1 MNIQERFSLRK
12 SAVGLVSVSLLC
24 AIYTSTVAADTVVTG
39 MNEIIEESQVKDE
52 ASIESEKNKSLEG
65 SNLEIV
71 EEIADN
77 IPSPVIAE
85 GEVAVEMKVDGGTEN
100 VVSRNDKEV
109 TTSEQNQIEVTETK
123 EILNQTSYQTE
134 SSEQRQIVWAH
145 GITPPVMEQSG
156 GFVKEK
162 YGDYLNYTAPFEAG
176 KGYYDTN
183 KSLNASF
190 IDLNLCFAAVSSNM
204 VHWWLEQNSSYVERY
219 LKEKNSTVN
228 VGENYAIT
236 DLRRYIDSFQD
247 QQNSRVFDMFKT
259 YYGYRTNGFVS
270 DALVDLF
277 INGYKPKVQ
286 GGVNLED
293 SQLVPDSRGGFF
305 YDVFKEKK
313 LTNRLF
319 SGSYE
324 RFGEDVRTVLESKG
338 LLGLTYRTLGYATH
352 IVTVWGAEYDNQGK
366 IRAVYITDSDDQ
378 QEQIG
383 LKRMGITR
391 DASGNPRLNN
401 HVKNNSA
408 GALLDYVHT
417 IRLGQDLWEEYFNP
431 LAKAKETA
439 SQTLADTKKALDLS
453 IQGQSELPE
462 SMRLIYLEKL
472 NNLYNQGILSIQ
484 KAESSE
490 MLSGALE
497 NGLNSLKSLDFPISK
512 VGNALAPDLPV
523 GNRSTVSDVDS
534 LSSQETSSTNLEV
547 DPENASLIADG
558 TNQLHFPVEVQT
570 TSSVEAEGDNVFEQ
584 EADTLPIIIENKDE
598 FGSELSRNMQTS
610 ETDSLV
616 VVVEEDVKNDEV
628 VPVEE
633 LLESETV
640 ESQRSELLSGPIGME
655 EVNVK
660 EETQVAPVV
669 TEQPATSKTT
679 TVEAS
684 FDESASV
691 ESETVAQPAPTS
703 SPGRSALPVQP
714 EVTEVASQE
723 EDQVA
728 TTATEQPAT
737 SKTTTVEASLDEP
750 ASVESETVAQP
761 APTSSPGR
769 SAIPVQPEVTE
780 VASQE
785 EDQVAT
791 TVTEQPATSK
801 TTTVEASLD
810 EPASAESETVAQP
823 APTSSPGRSAIP
835 VQPEVTEV
843 ASQEEDQVATTVT
856 EQSATAKTL
865 TVESSDEP
873 VGVES
878 ETVVKTELTSS
889 PGRSALPVQPE
900 VTEVAS
906 QEETQVATTA
916 TEQPATSKTTTV
928 EASFDES
935 ASVESETVAQ
945 PAPTSSPGRSALP
958 VQPEVTEVAS
968 QEEDQVATTATEQP
982 ATSKTT
988 TVEASLDEPAS
999 VESETV
1005 AQPAPTSSPGR
1016 SALPVQPEVT
1026 EVASQE
1032 ETQVATTVTEQS
1044 ATAKTLT
1051 VESSDEPVGVESETV
1066 VKTELTSSPGR
1077 SALPVQPE
1085 VTEVASQE
1093 EDQVATTAT
1102 EQPATSK
1109 TTTVEA
1115 SLDEPASAESETVA
1129 QPAPTSSPGRSA
1141 IPVQPEVTEV
1151 ASQEEDQVATTV
1163 TEQSATAKTLTVESS
1178 DEPVG
1183 VESETVV
1190 KTELTSSP
1198 GRSALP
1204 VQPEVTEVASQEETQ
1219 VATTV
1224 TEQPA
1229 TAKTLTVES
1238 SDEPVGVESETV
1250 AKPAPT
1256 SSPGRSAIPVQPEV
1270 ASQEETQVA
1279 TTATEQPATAKT
1291 LTVESSDEPVGVESE
1306 TVAKPAPTSS
1316 PGRSAIPVQPE
1327 VASQEETQVATTVTE
1342 QPATAKTLTVESS
1355 DEPVGVESESV
1366 AKNEATL
1373 VPVAEDIPVLPGH
1386 SAIRVAESVAKL
1398 STISEK
1404 NKFVDAEVSSTLK
1417 VDSEEVANESNA
1429 PQIEFLTE
1437 ATTESILAEADSS
1450 SILTGTKVTQPNK
1463 LMSDLESTERILVPE
1478 SRLLANV
1485 KIGISSQEIVLPEV
1499 PEREPQMSSIEMDK
1513 GYKETDLDESAEP
1526 KVINNTRKY
1535 VQNSAAHSKIDTKQV
1550 LSVEQSSTTMTNAS
1564 GKIVGISLLTL
1575 VLGSVWALLKK
1586 ASKKQ

>member
-52 ASIESEKNKSLEG
+52 ASIESEKNESLEG

-640 ESQRSELLSGPIGME
+640 ENQRSELLSGPIGME

-750 ASVESETVAQP
+750 AS
-761 APTSSPGR
+761 
-769 SAIPVQPEVTE
+769 
-780 VASQE
+780 
-785 EDQVAT
+785 
-791 TVTEQPATSK
+791 
-801 TTTVEASLD
+801 
-810 EPASAESETVAQP
+810 AESETVAQP

-843 ASQEEDQVATTVT
+843 ASQEEDQVA
-856 EQSATAKTL
+856 AI
-865 TVESSDEP
+865 
-873 VGVES
+873 
-878 ETVVKTELTSS
+878 
-889 PGRSALPVQPE
+889 
-900 VTEVAS
+900 
-906 QEETQVATTA
+906 
-916 TEQPATSKTTTV
+916 
-928 EASFDES
+928 
-935 ASVESETVAQ
+935 
-945 PAPTSSPGRSALP
+945 
-958 VQPEVTEVAS
+958 
-968 QEEDQVATTATEQP
+968 
-982 ATSKTT
+982 
-988 TVEASLDEPAS
+988 
-999 VESETV
+999 
-1005 AQPAPTSSPGR
+1005 
-1016 SALPVQPEVT
+1016 
-1026 EVASQE
+1026 
-1032 ETQVATTVTEQS
+1032 VTEQS

-1151 ASQEEDQVATTV
+1151 ASQEETQVATIV
-1163 TEQSATAKTLTVESS
+1163 TEQSATSKTLTVESS

-1183 VESETVV
+1183 VESESIA

-1204 VQPEVTEVASQEETQ
+1204 VQPEVTEVASQEEDQ

-1229 TAKTLTVES
+1229 
-1238 SDEPVGVESETV
+1238 P
-1250 AKPAPT
+1250 
-1256 SSPGRSAIPVQPEV
+1256 
-1270 ASQEETQVA
+1270 
-1279 TTATEQPATAKT
+1279 AKT

-1342 QPATAKTLTVESS
+1342 QPATAKTLTVESSDEPVGVESESVAQPAPTSSPGRSAIPVQPEVTEVASQEEDQVATTVTEQSAPAKTLTVESSDEPVGVESETVVKTELTSSPGRSAIPVQPEVTEVASQEEDQVATIVTEQSATSKTLTVESSDEPVGVESESVAKTELTSSPGRSALPVQPEVTEVASQEEDQVATTVTEQPATSKTLTVESSDEPVGVESETVAKPAPTSSPGRSALPVQPEVASQEETQVATTVTEQPVTAKTLTVESS

>member
-24 AIYTSTVAADTVVTG
+24 AIHTSTVAADTVVTG

-52 ASIESEKNKSLEG
+52 ASIESEKNESLDG

-85 GEVAVEMKVDGGTEN
+85 EEVAVEMKVDRGTEN

-547 DPENASLIADG
+547 DTENASLIADG

-640 ESQRSELLSGPIGME
+640 ENQRSELLSGPIGME

-728 TTATEQPAT
+728 TT
-737 SKTTTVEASLDEP
+737 
-750 ASVESETVAQP
+750 
-761 APTSSPGR
+761 
-769 SAIPVQPEVTE
+769 
-780 VASQE
+780 
-785 EDQVAT
+785 
-791 TVTEQPATSK
+791 
-801 TTTVEASLD
+801 
-810 EPASAESETVAQP
+810 
-823 APTSSPGRSAIP
+823 
-835 VQPEVTEV
+835 
-843 ASQEEDQVATTVT
+843 VT

-889 PGRSALPVQPE
+889 LGRSALPVQPE

-906 QEETQVATTA
+906 QEETQVAPVV

-968 QEEDQVATTATEQP
+968 QEEDQVATTVTEQP

-988 TVEASLDEPAS
+988 TVEASFDESAS

-1005 AQPAPTSSPGR
+1005 AQPAP
-1016 SALPVQPEVT
+1016 
-1026 EVASQE
+1026 
-1032 ETQVATTVTEQS
+1032 
-1044 ATAKTLT
+1044 
-1051 VESSDEPVGVESETV
+1051 
-1066 VKTELTSSPGR
+1066 TSSPGR

-1204 VQPEVTEVASQEETQ
+1204 VQPEVTEVASQEEDQVATTATEQPATSKTTTVEASLDEPASAESETVAQPAPTSSPGRSALPVQPEVTEVASQEEDQVATTATEQPATSKTTTVEASFDESASVESETVAQPAPTSSPGRSALPVQPEVTEVASQEEDQ

-1224 TEQPA
+1224 TEQSA

-1238 SDEPVGVESETV
+1238 SDEPVGVESESV
-1250 AKPAPT
+1250 AKTELT
-1256 SSPGRSAIPVQPEV
+1256 SSPGRSALPVQPEVTEV

-1279 TTATEQPATAKT
+1279 TTVTEQPATAKT
-1291 LTVESSDEPVGVESE
+1291 LTVKSSDEPVGVESE

-1373 VPVAEDIPVLPGH
+1373 VPVAEDIPVLPRH

-1417 VDSEEVANESNA
+1417 VGSEEVANESNA

-1535 VQNSAAHSKIDTKQV
+1535 GQNSAAHSKIDTKQV
-1550 LSVEQSSTTMTNAS
+1550 LSVEQSSTTMANAS

-1586 ASKKQ
+1586 SK

>member
-52 ASIESEKNKSLEG
+52 ASIESEKNESLEG

-236 DLRRYIDSFQD
+236 DLRRYIDSFQE

-684 FDESASV
+684 
-691 ESETVAQPAPTS
+691 
-703 SPGRSALPVQP
+703 
-714 EVTEVASQE
+714 
-723 EDQVA
+723 
-728 TTATEQPAT
+728 
-737 SKTTTVEASLDEP
+737 
-750 ASVESETVAQP
+750 
-761 APTSSPGR
+761 
-769 SAIPVQPEVTE
+769 
-780 VASQE
+780 
-785 EDQVAT
+785 
-791 TVTEQPATSK
+791 
-801 TTTVEASLD
+801 LD

-856 EQSATAKTL
+856 EQS
-865 TVESSDEP
+865 
-873 VGVES
+873 
-878 ETVVKTELTSS
+878 
-889 PGRSALPVQPE
+889 
-900 VTEVAS
+900 
-906 QEETQVATTA
+906 
-916 TEQPATSKTTTV
+916 
-928 EASFDES
+928 
-935 ASVESETVAQ
+935 
-945 PAPTSSPGRSALP
+945 
-958 VQPEVTEVAS
+958 
-968 QEEDQVATTATEQP
+968 
-982 ATSKTT
+982 
-988 TVEASLDEPAS
+988 
-999 VESETV
+999 
-1005 AQPAPTSSPGR
+1005 
-1016 SALPVQPEVT
+1016 
-1026 EVASQE
+1026 
-1032 ETQVATTVTEQS
+1032 
-1044 ATAKTLT
+1044 
-1051 VESSDEPVGVESETV
+1051 
-1066 VKTELTSSPGR
+1066 
-1077 SALPVQPE
+1077 
-1085 VTEVASQE
+1085 
-1093 EDQVATTAT
+1093 
-1102 EQPATSK
+1102 
-1109 TTTVEA
+1109 
-1115 SLDEPASAESETVA
+1115 
-1129 QPAPTSSPGRSA
+1129 
-1141 IPVQPEVTEV
+1141 
-1151 ASQEEDQVATTV
+1151 
-1163 TEQSATAKTLTVESS
+1163 
-1178 DEPVG
+1178 
-1183 VESETVV
+1183 
-1190 KTELTSSP
+1190 
-1198 GRSALP
+1198 
-1204 VQPEVTEVASQEETQ
+1204 
-1219 VATTV
+1219 
-1224 TEQPA
+1224 
-1229 TAKTLTVES
+1229 
-1238 SDEPVGVESETV
+1238 
-1250 AKPAPT
+1250 
-1256 SSPGRSAIPVQPEV
+1256 
-1270 ASQEETQVA
+1270 
-1279 TTATEQPATAKT
+1279 
-1291 LTVESSDEPVGVESE
+1291 
-1306 TVAKPAPTSS
+1306 
-1316 PGRSAIPVQPE
+1316 
-1327 VASQEETQVATTVTE
+1327 
-1342 QPATAKTLTVESS
+1342 ATAKTLTVESS

-1535 VQNSAAHSKIDTKQV
+1535 GQNSAAHSKIDTKQV

-1586 ASKKQ
+1586 SK

>member
-52 ASIESEKNKSLEG
+52 ASIESEKNESLEG

-236 DLRRYIDSFQD
+236 DLRRYIDSFQE

-277 INGYKPKVQ
+277 INGYTPKVQ

-640 ESQRSELLSGPIGME
+640 ENQRSELLSGPIGME

-684 FDESASV
+684 LDEPASA

-703 SPGRSALPVQP
+703 SPGRSAIPVQP

-769 SAIPVQPEVTE
+769 SAIPVQQEVTE

-785 EDQVAT
+785 ED
-791 TVTEQPATSK
+791 
-801 TTTVEASLD
+801 
-810 EPASAESETVAQP
+810 
-823 APTSSPGRSAIP
+823 
-835 VQPEVTEV
+835 
-843 ASQEEDQVATTVT
+843 
-856 EQSATAKTL
+856 
-865 TVESSDEP
+865 
-873 VGVES
+873 
-878 ETVVKTELTSS
+878 
-889 PGRSALPVQPE
+889 
-900 VTEVAS
+900 
-906 QEETQVATTA
+906 
-916 TEQPATSKTTTV
+916 
-928 EASFDES
+928 
-935 ASVESETVAQ
+935 
-945 PAPTSSPGRSALP
+945 
-958 VQPEVTEVAS
+958 
-968 QEEDQVATTATEQP
+968 
-982 ATSKTT
+982 
-988 TVEASLDEPAS
+988 
-999 VESETV
+999 
-1005 AQPAPTSSPGR
+1005 
-1016 SALPVQPEVT
+1016 
-1026 EVASQE
+1026 
-1032 ETQVATTVTEQS
+1032 QVATTVTEQS

-1151 ASQEEDQVATTV
+1151 ASQEEDQVATIV
-1163 TEQSATAKTLTVESS
+1163 TEQSATSKTLTVESS

-1183 VESETVV
+1183 VESESIA

-1204 VQPEVTEVASQEETQ
+1204 VQPEVKEVASQEEDQ

-1224 TEQPA
+1224 
-1229 TAKTLTVES
+1229 
-1238 SDEPVGVESETV
+1238 
-1250 AKPAPT
+1250 
-1256 SSPGRSAIPVQPEV
+1256 
-1270 ASQEETQVA
+1270 
-1279 TTATEQPATAKT
+1279 TEQPATAKT

-1535 VQNSAAHSKIDTKQV
+1535 GQNSAAHSKIDTKQV

-1586 ASKKQ
+1586 KASKKQ

>member
-52 ASIESEKNKSLEG
+52 ASIESEKNESLEG

-277 INGYKPKVQ
+277 INGYTPKVQ

-547 DPENASLIADG
+547 DTENASLIADG

-640 ESQRSELLSGPIGME
+640 ENQRSELLSGPIGME

-660 EETQVAPVV
+660 EETQVA
-669 TEQPATSKTT
+669 
-679 TVEAS
+679 
-684 FDESASV
+684 
-691 ESETVAQPAPTS
+691 
-703 SPGRSALPVQP
+703 
-714 EVTEVASQE
+714 
-723 EDQVA
+723 
-728 TTATEQPAT
+728 TTATEQSAT

-750 ASVESETVAQP
+750 ASAESETVAQP

-791 TVTEQPATSK
+791 TVTEQSATSK

-906 QEETQVATTA
+906 QEETQVAPVV

-935 ASVESETVAQ
+935 ASV
-945 PAPTSSPGRSALP
+945 
-958 VQPEVTEVAS
+958 
-968 QEEDQVATTATEQP
+968 
-982 ATSKTT
+982 
-988 TVEASLDEPAS
+988 
-999 VESETV
+999 
-1005 AQPAPTSSPGR
+1005 
-1016 SALPVQPEVT
+1016 
-1026 EVASQE
+1026 
-1032 ETQVATTVTEQS
+1032 
-1044 ATAKTLT
+1044 
-1051 VESSDEPVGVESETV
+1051 
-1066 VKTELTSSPGR
+1066 
-1077 SALPVQPE
+1077 
-1085 VTEVASQE
+1085 
-1093 EDQVATTAT
+1093 
-1102 EQPATSK
+1102 
-1109 TTTVEA
+1109 
-1115 SLDEPASAESETVA
+1115 ESETVA

-1163 TEQSATAKTLTVESS
+1163 TEQSATSKTTTVEASL
-1178 DEPVG
+1178 DEPASA
-1183 VESETVV
+1183 ESETVAQPAP
-1190 KTELTSSP
+1190 TSSP

-1204 VQPEVTEVASQEETQ
+1204 VQPEVTEVASQEEDQ

-1224 TEQPA
+1224 
-1229 TAKTLTVES
+1229 
-1238 SDEPVGVESETV
+1238 
-1250 AKPAPT
+1250 
-1256 SSPGRSAIPVQPEV
+1256 
-1270 ASQEETQVA
+1270 
-1279 TTATEQPATAKT
+1279 TEQPATAKT

>member
-52 ASIESEKNKSLEG
+52 ASIESEKNESLEG
-65 SNLEIV
+65 SNLEIE

-134 SSEQRQIVWAH
+134 SIEQRQIVWAH

-640 ESQRSELLSGPIGME
+640 ENQRSELLSGPIGME

-703 SPGRSALPVQP
+703 SPGRSALP
-714 EVTEVASQE
+714 
-723 EDQVA
+723 
-728 TTATEQPAT
+728 
-737 SKTTTVEASLDEP
+737 
-750 ASVESETVAQP
+750 
-761 APTSSPGR
+761 
-769 SAIPVQPEVTE
+769 I
-780 VASQE
+780 
-785 EDQVAT
+785 
-791 TVTEQPATSK
+791 
-801 TTTVEASLD
+801 
-810 EPASAESETVAQP
+810 
-823 APTSSPGRSAIP
+823 
-835 VQPEVTEV
+835 
-843 ASQEEDQVATTVT
+843 
-856 EQSATAKTL
+856 
-865 TVESSDEP
+865 
-873 VGVES
+873 
-878 ETVVKTELTSS
+878 
-889 PGRSALPVQPE
+889 
-900 VTEVAS
+900 
-906 QEETQVATTA
+906 
-916 TEQPATSKTTTV
+916 
-928 EASFDES
+928 
-935 ASVESETVAQ
+935 
-945 PAPTSSPGRSALP
+945 
-958 VQPEVTEVAS
+958 
-968 QEEDQVATTATEQP
+968 
-982 ATSKTT
+982 
-988 TVEASLDEPAS
+988 
-999 VESETV
+999 
-1005 AQPAPTSSPGR
+1005 
-1016 SALPVQPEVT
+1016 
-1026 EVASQE
+1026 
-1032 ETQVATTVTEQS
+1032 
-1044 ATAKTLT
+1044 
-1051 VESSDEPVGVESETV
+1051 
-1066 VKTELTSSPGR
+1066 
-1077 SALPVQPE
+1077 QPE

-1163 TEQSATAKTLTVESS
+1163 TEQPATSKTTTVEASLDEPASAESETVAQPAPTSSPGRSALPVQPEVTEVASQEEDQVATTVTEQSATAKTLTVESS

-1219 VATTV
+1219 VAPVV

-1229 TAKTLTVES
+1229 TSKTTTVEAS
-1238 SDEPVGVESETV
+1238 FDESASVESETV
-1250 AKPAPT
+1250 AQPAPT

-1270 ASQEETQVA
+1270 TEVASQEEDQVA
-1279 TTATEQPATAKT
+1279 TTVTEQSATSKTTTVEASLDEPASAESETVAQPAPTSSPGRSALPVQPEVTEVASQEEDQVATTVTEQPATAKT

-1535 VQNSAAHSKIDTKQV
+1535 GQNSAAHSKIDTKQV

-1586 ASKKQ
+1586 SK

>member
-1 MNIQERFSLRK
+1 MRIQERFSLRK

-24 AIYTSTVAADTVVTG
+24 TAIYAPTVVADTVTTRE
-39 MNEIIEESQVKDE
+39 NLTIEELQEKEE
-52 ASIESEKNKSLEG
+52 ASTESEKLGSLDD
-65 SNLEIV
+65 SSSEIV
-71 EEIADN
+71 EKVVDN
-77 IPSPVIAE
+77 IPSSIGAE
-85 GEVAVEMKVDGGTEN
+85 RDGAVEMKVDGGTEN

-247 QQNSRVFDMFKT
+247 QQNSRGFDMFKT

-277 INGYKPKVQ
+277 INGYKPKAQ

-313 LTNRLF
+313 LTNRIF

-547 DPENASLIADG
+547 DTENASLIADG

-640 ESQRSELLSGPIGME
+640 ENQRSELLSGPIGME

-660 EETQVAPVV
+660 EETQVA
-669 TEQPATSKTT
+669 
-679 TVEAS
+679 
-684 FDESASV
+684 
-691 ESETVAQPAPTS
+691 
-703 SPGRSALPVQP
+703 
-714 EVTEVASQE
+714 
-723 EDQVA
+723 
-728 TTATEQPAT
+728 TTATEQPDLQNHNSRSISPVELTNVETESVVTPVNDAAT
-737 SKTTTVEASLDEP
+737 PHGSPTYIDN
-750 ASVESETVAQP
+750 SVTESVATPLEKDSIQAGETEIAE
-761 APTSSPGR
+761 PTSSE
-769 SAIPVQPEVTE
+769 STSVEAELVDNSEIH
-780 VASQE
+780 S
-785 EDQVAT
+785 
-791 TVTEQPATSK
+791 ATSSVTPRGSSAYTDSS
-801 TTTVEASLD
+801 TT
-810 EPASAESETVAQP
+810 
-823 APTSSPGRSAIP
+823 
-835 VQPEVTEV
+835 
-843 ASQEEDQVATTVT
+843 
-856 EQSATAKTL
+856 
-865 TVESSDEP
+865 
-873 VGVES
+873 
-878 ETVVKTELTSS
+878 
-889 PGRSALPVQPE
+889 
-900 VTEVAS
+900 
-906 QEETQVATTA
+906 
-916 TEQPATSKTTTV
+916 
-928 EASFDES
+928 
-935 ASVESETVAQ
+935 
-945 PAPTSSPGRSALP
+945 
-958 VQPEVTEVAS
+958 
-968 QEEDQVATTATEQP
+968 
-982 ATSKTT
+982 
-988 TVEASLDEPAS
+988 
-999 VESETV
+999 
-1005 AQPAPTSSPGR
+1005 
-1016 SALPVQPEVT
+1016 
-1026 EVASQE
+1026 
-1032 ETQVATTVTEQS
+1032 
-1044 ATAKTLT
+1044 
-1051 VESSDEPVGVESETV
+1051 
-1066 VKTELTSSPGR
+1066 
-1077 SALPVQPE
+1077 
-1085 VTEVASQE
+1085 
-1093 EDQVATTAT
+1093 
-1102 EQPATSK
+1102 
-1109 TTTVEA
+1109 
-1115 SLDEPASAESETVA
+1115 
-1129 QPAPTSSPGRSA
+1129 
-1141 IPVQPEVTEV
+1141 
-1151 ASQEEDQVATTV
+1151 
-1163 TEQSATAKTLTVESS
+1163 
-1178 DEPVG
+1178 
-1183 VESETVV
+1183 
-1190 KTELTSSP
+1190 
-1198 GRSALP
+1198 
-1204 VQPEVTEVASQEETQ
+1204 
-1219 VATTV
+1219 
-1224 TEQPA
+1224 
-1229 TAKTLTVES
+1229 
-1238 SDEPVGVESETV
+1238 
-1250 AKPAPT
+1250 
-1256 SSPGRSAIPVQPEV
+1256 
-1270 ASQEETQVA
+1270 
-1279 TTATEQPATAKT
+1279 
-1291 LTVESSDEPVGVESE
+1291 
-1306 TVAKPAPTSS
+1306 
-1316 PGRSAIPVQPE
+1316 
-1327 VASQEETQVATTVTE
+1327 
-1342 QPATAKTLTVESS
+1342 
-1355 DEPVGVESESV
+1355 ESV
-1366 AKNEATL
+1366 ATPLEKDSIQTREIENAEQTL
-1373 VPVAEDIPVLPGH
+1373 SEPTNAE
-1386 SAIRVAESVAKL
+1386 AESVATPLEKDSIQDGETEIAEPTSSEPMNVETVPVNKPEIHADTSL
-1398 STISEK
+1398 TAVPSVNLNNPVIELVAISLIGSERDT
-1404 NKFVDAEVSSTLK
+1404 NAEVEVSSLSK
-1417 VDSEEVANESNA
+1417 RDVRKPN
-1429 PQIEFLTE
+1429 TE
-1437 ATTESILAEADSS
+1437 GLISVQSKIIKKELLELSLAEAGSPLLEATIAQSS
-1450 SILTGTKVTQPNK
+1450 NSNSTEIG
-1463 LMSDLESTERILVPE
+1463 MSYQNTVLLESNNTECQA
-1478 SRLLANV
+1478 S
-1485 KIGISSQEIVLPEV
+1485 KSEIVMEH
-1499 PEREPQMSSIEMDK
+1499 
-1513 GYKETDLDESAEP
+1513 KETELVETVSSASEP
-1526 KVINNTRKY
+1526 VVLVENISQTSNNTIESGKNMG
-1535 VQNSAAHSKIDTKQV
+1535 VQSQAGAKQI
-1550 LSVEQSSTTMTNAS
+1550 LGVEQSSKVSTPTSRRIM
-1564 GKIVGISLLTL
+1564 GVGLLTL
-1575 VLGSVWALLKK
+1575 VFGSALGLLKK
-1586 ASKKQ
+1586 RRK

>member
-52 ASIESEKNKSLEG
+52 ASIESEKNESLEG

-277 INGYKPKVQ
+277 INGYTPKVQ

-547 DPENASLIADG
+547 DTENASLIADG

-640 ESQRSELLSGPIGME
+640 ENQRSELLSGPIGME

-703 SPGRSALPVQP
+703 SPGRSA
-714 EVTEVASQE
+714 
-723 EDQVA
+723 
-728 TTATEQPAT
+728 
-737 SKTTTVEASLDEP
+737 
-750 ASVESETVAQP
+750 
-761 APTSSPGR
+761 
-769 SAIPVQPEVTE
+769 IPVQPEVTE

-791 TVTEQPATSK
+791 TVTEQSATSK

-906 QEETQVATTA
+906 QEETQVAPVV

-935 ASVESETVAQ
+935 ASV
-945 PAPTSSPGRSALP
+945 
-958 VQPEVTEVAS
+958 
-968 QEEDQVATTATEQP
+968 
-982 ATSKTT
+982 
-988 TVEASLDEPAS
+988 
-999 VESETV
+999 
-1005 AQPAPTSSPGR
+1005 
-1016 SALPVQPEVT
+1016 
-1026 EVASQE
+1026 
-1032 ETQVATTVTEQS
+1032 
-1044 ATAKTLT
+1044 
-1051 VESSDEPVGVESETV
+1051 
-1066 VKTELTSSPGR
+1066 
-1077 SALPVQPE
+1077 
-1085 VTEVASQE
+1085 
-1093 EDQVATTAT
+1093 
-1102 EQPATSK
+1102 
-1109 TTTVEA
+1109 
-1115 SLDEPASAESETVA
+1115 ESETVA

-1163 TEQSATAKTLTVESS
+1163 TEQSATSKTTTVEASL
-1178 DEPVG
+1178 DEPASA
-1183 VESETVV
+1183 ESETVAQPAP
-1190 KTELTSSP
+1190 TSSP

-1204 VQPEVTEVASQEETQ
+1204 VQPEVTEVASQEEDQ

-1224 TEQPA
+1224 
-1229 TAKTLTVES
+1229 
-1238 SDEPVGVESETV
+1238 
-1250 AKPAPT
+1250 
-1256 SSPGRSAIPVQPEV
+1256 
-1270 ASQEETQVA
+1270 
-1279 TTATEQPATAKT
+1279 TEQPATAKT

>member
-640 ESQRSELLSGPIGME
+640 ENQRSELLSGPIGME

-723 EDQVA
+723 E
-728 TTATEQPAT
+728 T
-737 SKTTTVEASLDEP
+737 
-750 ASVESETVAQP
+750 
-761 APTSSPGR
+761 
-769 SAIPVQPEVTE
+769 
-780 VASQE
+780 
-785 EDQVAT
+785 
-791 TVTEQPATSK
+791 
-801 TTTVEASLD
+801 
-810 EPASAESETVAQP
+810 
-823 APTSSPGRSAIP
+823 
-835 VQPEVTEV
+835 
-843 ASQEEDQVATTVT
+843 
-856 EQSATAKTL
+856 
-865 TVESSDEP
+865 
-873 VGVES
+873 
-878 ETVVKTELTSS
+878 
-889 PGRSALPVQPE
+889 
-900 VTEVAS
+900 
-906 QEETQVATTA
+906 
-916 TEQPATSKTTTV
+916 
-928 EASFDES
+928 
-935 ASVESETVAQ
+935 
-945 PAPTSSPGRSALP
+945 
-958 VQPEVTEVAS
+958 
-968 QEEDQVATTATEQP
+968 
-982 ATSKTT
+982 
-988 TVEASLDEPAS
+988 
-999 VESETV
+999 
-1005 AQPAPTSSPGR
+1005 
-1016 SALPVQPEVT
+1016 
-1026 EVASQE
+1026 
-1032 ETQVATTVTEQS
+1032 
-1044 ATAKTLT
+1044 
-1051 VESSDEPVGVESETV
+1051 
-1066 VKTELTSSPGR
+1066 
-1077 SALPVQPE
+1077 
-1085 VTEVASQE
+1085 
-1093 EDQVATTAT
+1093 QVATTAT

-1163 TEQSATAKTLTVESS
+1163 TEQS
-1178 DEPVG
+1178 
-1183 VESETVV
+1183 
-1190 KTELTSSP
+1190 
-1198 GRSALP
+1198 
-1204 VQPEVTEVASQEETQ
+1204 
-1219 VATTV
+1219 
-1224 TEQPA
+1224 
-1229 TAKTLTVES
+1229 
-1238 SDEPVGVESETV
+1238 
-1250 AKPAPT
+1250 
-1256 SSPGRSAIPVQPEV
+1256 
-1270 ASQEETQVA
+1270 
-1279 TTATEQPATAKT
+1279 
-1291 LTVESSDEPVGVESE
+1291 
-1306 TVAKPAPTSS
+1306 
-1316 PGRSAIPVQPE
+1316 
-1327 VASQEETQVATTVTE
+1327 
-1342 QPATAKTLTVESS
+1342 ATAKTLTVESS

-1575 VLGSVWALLKK
+1575 VLGSVWELLKK
-1586 ASKKQ
+1586 KQVKSNNQGLESE

>member
-640 ESQRSELLSGPIGME
+640 ENQRSELLSGPIGME

-750 ASVESETVAQP
+750 ASAESETVAQP

-785 EDQVAT
+785 ETQVATIVTEQSATAKTLTVESSDEPVGVESESVAKTELTSSPGRSALPVQPEVTEVASQEETQVAT

-878 ETVVKTELTSS
+878 ES
-889 PGRSALPVQPE
+889 
-900 VTEVAS
+900 
-906 QEETQVATTA
+906 
-916 TEQPATSKTTTV
+916 
-928 EASFDES
+928 
-935 ASVESETVAQ
+935 VAQ

-968 QEEDQVATTATEQP
+968 QEEDQVATT
-982 ATSKTT
+982 
-988 TVEASLDEPAS
+988 V
-999 VESETV
+999 
-1005 AQPAPTSSPGR
+1005 
-1016 SALPVQPEVT
+1016 
-1026 EVASQE
+1026 
-1032 ETQVATTVTEQS
+1032 
-1044 ATAKTLT
+1044 
-1051 VESSDEPVGVESETV
+1051 
-1066 VKTELTSSPGR
+1066 
-1077 SALPVQPE
+1077 
-1085 VTEVASQE
+1085 
-1093 EDQVATTAT
+1093 
-1102 EQPATSK
+1102 
-1109 TTTVEA
+1109 
-1115 SLDEPASAESETVA
+1115 
-1129 QPAPTSSPGRSA
+1129 
-1141 IPVQPEVTEV
+1141 
-1151 ASQEEDQVATTV
+1151 
-1163 TEQSATAKTLTVESS
+1163 
-1178 DEPVG
+1178 
-1183 VESETVV
+1183 
-1190 KTELTSSP
+1190 
-1198 GRSALP
+1198 
-1204 VQPEVTEVASQEETQ
+1204 
-1219 VATTV
+1219 
-1224 TEQPA
+1224 
-1229 TAKTLTVES
+1229 
-1238 SDEPVGVESETV
+1238 
-1250 AKPAPT
+1250 
-1256 SSPGRSAIPVQPEV
+1256 
-1270 ASQEETQVA
+1270 
-1279 TTATEQPATAKT
+1279 TEQPATAKT